1 MKRRYAFLIYV
12 GIVALTFGCF
22 LLSAYTQNLI
32 FIFVLVG
39 AFFLLGIISIPFYI
53 RRIRREYE
61 RQSKMENA
69 DVIDDINQQPGY
81 NKLEHDVQQIRAV
94 VETWKTADKK
104 DIVKGI
110 IFALVFLSCII
121 GFAVCMTLEHMVL
134 GFIFFGLGVGEI
146 LLALIVV
153 KLLERRSL
161 KFKKGRQ
168 YQKTTAI
175 VLSSTM
181 SSQSSTGTRRHV
193 HIMHTVYKIT
203 LKLNE
208 KNIVTYSEK
217 YYNVGDKVYVN
228 VDTKNPKIVQ
238 IIEKYEDPFSLNE
251 DEF

>member
-1 MKRRYAFLIYV
+1 MKRRYAFLIYI

-22 LLSAYTQNLI
+22 LLSAYTQNMI
-32 FIFVLVG
+32 FIFVLLG

-53 RRIRREYE
+53 KRFRREYE
-61 RQSKMENA
+61 RQEKMENA
-69 DVIDDINQQPGY
+69 DVIDDINQQAGY
-81 NKLEHDVQQIRAV
+81 NKLEYDVQQVRAV
-94 VETWKTADKK
+94 VKTWKTADKK

-110 IFALVFLSCII
+110 LFVLVFLSCLI
-121 GFAVCMTLEHMVL
+121 GFAVCMTLDHMVL
-134 GFIFFGLGVGEI
+134 GFVFFGIGVGEI

-168 YQKTTAI
+168 YQKTIAV

-181 SSQSSTGTRRHV
+181 SSQSSTGSRRHV
-193 HIMHTVYKIT
+193 HIMHTVYKVT
-203 LKLNE
+203 LKIDDQNV
-208 KNIVTYSEK
+208 VTYSEK

-238 IIEKYEDPFSLNE
+238 IVEKYRDAFSLDE

>member
-1 MKRRYAFLIYV
+1 
-12 GIVALTFGCF
+12 
-22 LLSAYTQNLI
+22 
-32 FIFVLVG
+32 
-39 AFFLLGIISIPFYI
+39 
-53 RRIRREYE
+53 
-61 RQSKMENA
+61 MESA
-69 DVIDDINQQPGY
+69 DVIDDINQQTGY

-110 IFALVFLSCII
+110 VFVLIFLSCLV
-121 GFAVCMTLEHMVL
+121 GFAVCMTLDHMIL
-134 GFIFFGLGVGEI
+134 GFVFFGLGFGQI
-146 LLALIVV
+146 LLALLAV

-161 KFKKGRQ
+161 KLKKGRH
-168 YQKTTAI
+168 YQRTTAV

-181 SSQSSTGTRRHV
+181 SSQSSMGHRHV
-193 HIMHTVYKIT
+193 HIMHTVYKVT

-208 KNIVTYSEK
+208 QNVVTYSEK

-238 IIEKYEDPFSLNE
+238 IVEKYIDAFSLDE